1 MNALVQD
8 SRPVGNGPGAR
19 DEQWLDWLMASI
31 RTNRFIPAP
40 PPENVFVGDGD
51 FRTIGAEFLGHLVRI
66 AGLKPDDRV
75 LDIGSGI
82 GRLAGPLTQLL
93 DRNGSYL
100 GLDPAREGIEWC
112 QKAISSVYPAF
123 RFRHI
128 DVAHPLYNADGLLR
142 GNSLVLPVGDR
153 SIDLAVMISVVTHLP
168 PDETSNYCG
177 ELARVLAPGGRCFI
191 SLFSIEPEGPPVT
204 VTDPRCTF
212 SRMGDSPAWSA
223 SATDP
228 LGMIAYD
235 AGWLE
240 HQLTQVGLN
249 VDALRPGS
257 WRGITASHYQDVLV
271 ASLPEG
277 AA

>member
-1 MNALVQD
+1 MNAHIQD
-8 SRPVGNGPGAR
+8 GRPDST
-19 DEQWLDWLMASI
+19 DERWLDWLMASI

-40 PPENVFVGDGD
+40 PTEDVFVGDGD
-51 FRTIGAEFLGHLVRI
+51 FRAIGAEFLGHLVRI
-66 AGLKPDDRV
+66 GGLRPEDRI

-82 GRLAGPLTQLL
+82 GRLAGPLTQVL

-100 GLDPAREGIEWC
+100 GLDPAREGIAWC
-112 QKAISSVYPAF
+112 QKAITSVYPAF

-128 DVAHPLYNADGLLR
+128 DVAHPLYNPGGLLR
-142 GNSLVLPVGDR
+142 GASLVLPVGNH
-153 SIDLAVMISVVTHLP
+153 SVDLAVMISVVTHLP

-191 SLFSIEPEGPPVT
+191 SLFSIDAAGPPAT
-204 VTDPRCTF
+204 VTDPRCSF
-212 SRMGDSPAWSA
+212 ARMGDSPAWSA

-240 HQLTQVGLN
+240 AELARVGL
-249 VDALRPGS
+249 VADTLRPGS
-257 WRGITASHYQDVLV
+257 WRGIAAPHYQDVIV
-271 ASLPEG
+271 ARLPG
-277 AA
+277 GPS